1 MRETRA
7 GAASS
12 GLRRA
17 VPAGLV
23 AVLAVATV
31 TVAIPPRRAVASTSS
46 ATSTSSTTVG
56 ASGATG
62 PTPASPA
69 APGVTLVSQPPEIE
83 TRGAEVLGLHL
94 DDASIATE
102 SGAAVEIT
110 VHRSVTSRTDF
121 DRAVSGESLP
131 DIRSRLTFPFSSISV
146 DHHGNFLVG
155 FGLIGSGASR
165 TADVDEAGV
174 YPVEVGVVDAAQ
186 RSTFLTWMVVV
197 DPANVGATQPLRVSW
212 VWQLSDHPLHLPGDL
227 VSKPVFDDMRPG
239 GRLDHIAT
247 LLARARRFP
256 ITLGISPE
264 TLSGWIE
271 EARSYPALL
280 PGVTRVR
287 RAAARESVQ
296 LLPEP
301 YVPISGPTIEAEGL
315 GTQVPNEYVT
325 GENAMETATGELPDP
340 RTAFVDPVDDATVNR
355 LTQLLIGRYV
365 VRDTALTPVVEPLTP
380 AQPFTLTTANGSVA
394 PAVATDSGLE
404 QLVTSAGPPVL
415 RVQRVLAGL
424 AEVAYEAPSQARG
437 VVLSTASNWHPD
449 VPTVT
454 LLLHDL
460 ANDPLVA
467 PVTLDSLFAAVP
479 AEQRDGVP
487 LQRTL
492 APITTSGT
500 RPLLSSDYEDAT
512 RALTAYS
519 AMVGAHDPSVAEGH
533 HALLLALS
541 TSNSRPEALALL
553 GTVEFKLRQLTAGI
567 TIGTKALTLT
577 ARRAEVPLSFQNDTK
592 RANILVRVHLDSP
605 KLIFPDGPDILLKL
619 PLGHYT
625 KRFPVEARASGTF
638 TMTVT
643 LESADGS
650 LVLGPPTVVTIRS
663 AVFSGIGIALTVG
676 ALLFLA
682 GWWGNHYRR
691 TRRSRRTVTS

>member
-1 MRETRA
+1 M
-7 GAASS
+7 
-12 GLRRA
+12 
-17 VPAGLV
+17 PAGLV
-23 AVLAVATV
+23 ALLAVAVV
-31 TVAIPPRRAVASTSS
+31 TVAIPPRATASTSS
-46 ATSTSSTTVG
+46 SSSSTTSTSTTGVN
-56 ASGATG
+56 GATG
-62 PTPASPA
+62 PTPQTAA
-69 APGVTLVSQPPEIE
+69 APGVTLVSQPPEVE
-83 TRGAEVLGLHL
+83 THGAEVLGLHL

-110 VHRSVTSRTDF
+110 IHRSVTSRTDF
-121 DRAVSGESLP
+121 DRAVNGESLP
-131 DIRSRLTFPFSSISV
+131 DVRSRLTFPFSSITV
-146 DHHGNFLVG
+146 DHRGDFLVG
-155 FGLIGSGASR
+155 FGLTGSGASR
-165 TADVDEAGV
+165 TADVEEAGV
-174 YPVEVGVVDAAQ
+174 YPVEVGVVDSNAQ

-197 DPANVGATQPLRVSW
+197 DPSNVGATQPLRVSW
-212 VWQLSDHPLHLPGDL
+212 IWQLSAHPLHLAGDV
-227 VSKPVFDDMRPG
+227 VSKPVFAEMRPG

-264 TLSGWIE
+264 TLAGWID

-280 PGVTRVR
+280 PGATRVR
-287 RAAARESVQ
+287 RAAARATVQ

-301 YVPISGPTIEAEGL
+301 YVPINGPTIEAEGL
-315 GTQVPNEYVT
+315 GAQVPSEFVA
-325 GENAMETATGELPDP
+325 GSKAVEAATGEIPDP
-340 RTAFVDPVDDATVNR
+340 RTAFVDPVDDATVGR
-355 LTQLLIGRYV
+355 LTQMLIGRYV
-365 VRDTALTPVVEPLTP
+365 VRDTSLSPVVEPLTP
-380 AQPFTLTTANGSVA
+380 AQPFTLTTASGVAA
-394 PAVATDSGLE
+394 PAVATDNGLE
-404 QLVTSAGPPVL
+404 QLVTTPGPPVL

-424 AEVAYEAPSQARG
+424 AEVAYEAPSQPRG

-460 ANDPLVA
+460 ANDPLVQ
-467 PVTLDSLFAAVP
+467 PVTLDSFFASVP

-519 AMVGAHDPSVAEGH
+519 AMVGAHDPSVVAGR

-553 GTVEFKLRQLTAGI
+553 GTVEFKLHQLTAGI
-567 TIGTKALTLT
+567 TTTAKTLTLT
-577 ARRAEVPLSFQNDTK
+577 ARRAKVPLSFQNDTK
-592 RANILVRVHLDSP
+592 RADILVRVHLDSP

-619 PLGHYT
+619 PIGHYT
-625 KRFPVEARASGTF
+625 KTVPVEARASGTF